1 MKALPLET
9 APGQAL
15 IGHRLRALREARRLT
30 VAQLAEAAGVSKGFL
45 SRLERDLTSPSVST
59 LVTLCQV
66 LGASPGDVLD
76 APEVTVVRLA
86 DAPAVNLGGEGI
98 RERLIT
104 PRGSRD
110 LQILRA
116 DIAPRGRGE
125 AELYTVDCRVEA
137 VHVVTGRLELR
148 TTEAVHLLEEGDTV
162 TFPGREPHSWATRE
176 PCGMPAPDRPDQT
189 DQTESNSPE
198 RTSRCSRSPASRTT
212 AASAP

>member
-9 APGQAL
+9 TPGQAL
-15 IGHRLRALREARRLT
+15 IGRRLRALREARRLT

-86 DAPAVNLGGEGI
+86 DAPAVSLGGEGI

-137 VHVVTGRLELR
+137 MHVVTGRLELR

-162 TFPGREPHSWATRE
+162 TFPGREPHSWAN
-176 PCGMPAPDRPDQT
+176 PDDRPAVVLWT
-189 DQTESNSPE
+189 LVGH
-198 RTSRCSRSPASRTT
+198 A
-212 AASAP
+212 

>member
-9 APGQAL
+9 TPGQAL
-15 IGHRLRALREARRLT
+15 IGRRLRALREARRLT

-86 DAPAVNLGGEGI
+86 AEADRGGVGGEGI

-162 TFPGREPHSWATRE
+162 TFPGREPHSWAN
-176 PCGMPAPDRPDQT
+176 PDDRPAVVLWT
-189 DQTESNSPE
+189 LVGH
-198 RTSRCSRSPASRTT
+198 A
-212 AASAP
+212 

>member
-9 APGQAL
+9 APGQSL
-15 IGHRLRALREARRLT
+15 IGRRLRALREARRLT

-86 DAPAVNLGGEGI
+86 DAPAVSLGGEGI

-162 TFPGREPHSWATRE
+162 TFPGREPHSWAN
-176 PCGMPAPDRPDQT
+176 PDDRPAVVLWT
-189 DQTESNSPE
+189 LVGH
-198 RTSRCSRSPASRTT
+198 A
-212 AASAP
+212 

>member
-9 APGQAL
+9 TPGQAL
-15 IGHRLRALREARRLT
+15 IGRRLRALREARRLT

-86 DAPAVNLGGEGI
+86 DAPAVSLGGDGI

-162 TFPGREPHSWATRE
+162 TFPGREPHSWAN
-176 PCGMPAPDRPDQT
+176 PDDRPAVVLWT
-189 DQTESNSPE
+189 LVGH
-198 RTSRCSRSPASRTT
+198 A
-212 AASAP
+212 

>member
-86 DAPAVNLGGEGI
+86 DAPAISLGGEGI

-162 TFPGREPHSWATRE
+162 TFPGREPHSWAN
-176 PCGMPAPDRPDQT
+176 PDDRPAVVLWT
-189 DQTESNSPE
+189 LVGH
-198 RTSRCSRSPASRTT
+198 A
-212 AASAP
+212 

>member
-9 APGQAL
+9 TPGQAL
-15 IGHRLRALREARRLT
+15 IGRRLRALREARRLT

-86 DAPAVNLGGEGI
+86 DAPAVSLGGDGI

-162 TFPGREPHSWATRE
+162 TFPGREPHSWAN
-176 PCGMPAPDRPDQT
+176 PDDRPAVVLCT
-189 DQTESNSPE
+189 LVGH
-198 RTSRCSRSPASRTT
+198 A
-212 AASAP
+212 

>member
-15 IGHRLRALREARRLT
+15 IGRRLRALREARRLT

-86 DAPAVNLGGEGI
+86 DAPAISLGGEGI

-162 TFPGREPHSWATRE
+162 TVPGREPHSWAN
-176 PCGMPAPDRPDQT
+176 PDDRPAVVLWT
-189 DQTESNSPE
+189 LVGH
-198 RTSRCSRSPASRTT
+198 A
-212 AASAP
+212 